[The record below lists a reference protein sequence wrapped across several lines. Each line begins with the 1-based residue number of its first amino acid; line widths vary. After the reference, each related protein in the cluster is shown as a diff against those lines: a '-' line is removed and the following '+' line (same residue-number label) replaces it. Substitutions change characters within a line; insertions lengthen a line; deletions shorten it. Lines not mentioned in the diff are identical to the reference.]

1 METPQDVSRL
11 RLLFTATYIA
21 QCLTWIGFL
30 VYLTIIGPP
39 ALAVMIAFP
48 LEISCVSSYFL
59 QLSIFLS
66 SNLWIT
72 YGLIG
77 WTSLTSTILLP
88 KLLRLFTIG
97 AFSNS
102 SKRFMAYT
110 SILNSCFSLCLA
122 MFLIVVGSEA
132 LLGPIDCILELTFG
146 SRLDFLELVLRY
158 HFKVG

>member
-11 RLLFTATYIA
+11 RLLFTTSYIV
-21 QCLTWIGFL
+21 QCFTWIGFL

-59 QLSIFLS
+59 RLSIFLS
-66 SNLWIT
+66 NNSWVT

-77 WTSLTSTILLP
+77 WTSLTSAILLP
-88 KLLRLFTIG
+88 KLLRLFTID
-97 AFSNS
+97 AFNNS
-102 SKRFMAYT
+102 SKRFMAYA
-110 SILNSCFSLCLA
+110 SILNTCFSLCLA
-122 MFLIVVGSEA
+122 MFLMVVGSEA
-132 LLGPIDCILELTFG
+132 LLGPIDCILELVFG